1 MNSNSILGE
10 IMKRRNI
17 LQVSAAGLG
26 AGIAPWAFA
35 QASQGLG
42 ALKSGKPYA
51 GVELN
56 LLTVVAPQFKAHE
69 AKLAEF
75 EALTG
80 IKVKYQ
86 YVPFASM
93 REKLTAELV
102 GQAEQYDVLSAM
114 DVWAPSL
121 YNLFEPLNP
130 MLAEKKIDVA
140 ERYPVAHLRAT
151 RDGNG
156 AGKNVMGLPIRG
168 HVQLLFYRKDI
179 FDELGLKAPTTW
191 DQMAEAGKLIQSKKD
206 MSGVAMYYG
215 KTGGQNLM
223 IWFNYLWGMG
233 GDLLDAKGQP
243 AFNSPAGIAATQA
256 YVDVLLKHKAAPAAS
271 ASFNETDAVNSVA
284 QGKSAMVPVWWWRY
298 ASLLDPK
305 TSTLKPEQIAFAALP
320 SMPGKDST
328 TYTNTW
334 FYGINKNSKKK
345 GASMEFLTWLTNP
358 EIERS
363 VLLDKSMNEVV
374 AVQTKNLLDADVN
387 VRYKSMHL
395 FAAQALKG
403 AKGAPSFPQW
413 SQVSDVLEAAISE
426 LATGKVQVKPAL
438 DNAAARVRKIL
449 RA

>member
-1 MNSNSILGE
+1 
-10 IMKRRNI
+10 MKRRNI
-17 LQVSAAGLG
+17 LQVTAAGVG
-26 AGIAPWAFA
+26 AGIAPWAF
-35 QASQGLG
+35 SQGSSG
-42 ALKSGKPYA
+42 MLKPGKPYA
-51 GVELN
+51 GTEVN

-86 YVPFASM
+86 YVPFGST

-102 GQAEQYDVLSAM
+102 GASAQYDVLSAM
-114 DVWAPSL
+114 DVWGPSL
-121 YNLFEPLNP
+121 YNLFEPLNG
-130 MLAEKKIDVA
+130 MLAEKKIDMQA
-140 ERYPVAHLRAT
+140 RYPNAHLRAA

-156 AGKNVMGLPIRG
+156 NGKNVLGFPIRG
-168 HVQLLFYRKDI
+168 HVQLMFYRKDI
-179 FDELGLKAPTTW
+179 FNQLGLKPPATW
-191 DQMAEAGKLIQSKKD
+191 NDMVEAGKLIQSKTNL
-206 MSGVAMYYG
+206 SGVAMYYG

-233 GDLLDAKGQP
+233 ADLLDAKGQP

-256 YVDVLLKHKAAPAAS
+256 YMDVLIKHKAAPAAA

-298 ASLLDPK
+298 ASLVDPK
-305 TSTLKPEQIAFAALP
+305 TSTLKPEQVGFAPLP
-320 SMPGKDST
+320 SMPGKDNT

-345 GASMEFLTWLTNP
+345 AAAMEFLTWLSDP

-374 AVQTKNLLDADVN
+374 AMQTKNLLDGDVN
-387 VRYKSMHL
+387 ARYNGMHVYG
-395 FAAQALKG
+395 AQALKG
-403 AKGAPSFPQW
+403 AKGTPLFAQW
-413 SQVSDVLEAAISE
+413 PQVSDVLEAAISE
-426 LATGKVQVKPAL
+426 LASGQKQVKPAL
-438 DNAAARVRKIL
+438 DEAAAKVRRIM

>member
-1 MNSNSILGE
+1 
-10 IMKRRNI
+10 MKRRNI
-17 LQVSAAGLG
+17 LQATAAGVGG
-26 AGIAPWAFA
+26 AVAPWAFA
-35 QASQGLG
+35 QNTGS
-42 ALKSGKPYA
+42 LKPGKPYA
-51 GVELN
+51 GTEVN

-69 AKLAEF
+69 AKIAEF

-86 YVPFASM
+86 YVPFAST

-102 GQAEQYDVLSAM
+102 GQTAQYDVLSTM
-114 DVWAPSL
+114 DVWGPSL
-121 YNLFEPLNP
+121 YNLFEPLNG
-130 MLAEKKIDVA
+130 LLSEKKI
-140 ERYPVAHLRAT
+140 ELESRYPLAHMRAS

-156 AGKNVMGLPIRG
+156 TGKNVLGFPIRG
-168 HVQLLFYRKDI
+168 HVQLMFYRKDV
-179 FDELGLKAPTTW
+179 FDKLGLKAPATW
-191 DQMAEAGKLIQSKKD
+191 DDMVESGKLIASKTD
-206 MSGVAMYYG
+206 MAGVAMYYG
-215 KTGGQNLM
+215 KTAGQNLM

-256 YVDVLLKHKAAPAAS
+256 YMDVMLKHKAAPAAS

-298 ASLLDPK
+298 ASLVDPK
-305 TSTLKPEQIAFAALP
+305 TSTLKPEQIAFAPLP
-320 SMPGKDST
+320 SMPGKDNT

-345 GASMEFLTWLTNP
+345 EAAMEFLTWLSNP
-358 EIERS
+358 EIERG

-374 AVQTKNLLDADVN
+374 AMQTKNLLDADVN
-387 VRYKSMHL
+387 VRYKGMHV

-403 AKGAPSFPQW
+403 AKGTPLFSQW
-413 SQVSDVLEAAISE
+413 PQVSDILESTISE
-426 LATGKVQVKPAL
+426 LASGKTQVKPAL
-438 DNAAARVRKIL
+438 DDAAGRVRKAM

>member
-1 MNSNSILGE
+1 
-10 IMKRRNI
+10 MKRRNI
-17 LQVSAAGLG
+17 LQVTAAGVG
-26 AGIAPWAFA
+26 AGMAPWAF
-35 QASQGLG
+35 SQGSS
-42 ALKSGKPYA
+42 AMLKPGKPYA
-51 GVELN
+51 GTEVN

-86 YVPFASM
+86 YVPFGST

-102 GQAEQYDVLSAM
+102 GASAQYDVLSAM
-114 DVWAPSL
+114 DVWGPSL
-121 YNLFEPLNP
+121 YNLFEPLNG
-130 MLAEKKIDVA
+130 MLAEKKIDMQA
-140 ERYPVAHLRAT
+140 RYPNAHLRAA

-156 AGKNVMGLPIRG
+156 NGKNVLGFPIRG
-168 HVQLLFYRKDI
+168 HVQLMFYRKDI
-179 FDELGLKAPTTW
+179 FNQLGLKPPATW
-191 DQMAEAGKLIQSKKD
+191 NDMVEAGKLIQSKTNL
-206 MSGVAMYYG
+206 SGVAMYYG

-233 GDLLDAKGQP
+233 ADLLDAKGQP

-256 YVDVLLKHKAAPAAS
+256 YMDVLIKHKAAPAAA

-298 ASLLDPK
+298 ASLVDPK
-305 TSTLKPEQIAFAALP
+305 TSTLKPEQVGFAPLP
-320 SMPGKDST
+320 SMPGKDNT

-334 FYGINKNSKKK
+334 FYGINKKSKKK
-345 GASMEFLTWLTNP
+345 AAAMEFLTWLSDP

-374 AVQTKNLLDADVN
+374 AMQTKNLLDGDVN
-387 VRYKSMHL
+387 ARYNGMHVYG
-395 FAAQALKG
+395 AQALKG
-403 AKGAPSFPQW
+403 AKGTPLFAQW
-413 SQVSDVLEAAISE
+413 PQVSDVLEATISE
-426 LATGKVQVKPAL
+426 LASGQKQVKPAL
-438 DNAAARVRKIL
+438 DEAAAKVRRIM